1 MSINQ
6 KIREIL
12 GLGENA
18 SPLIQLRP
26 DLFSAVE
33 KIALRDGLT
42 IGQAANDL
50 IRFALYEDQLA
61 EDSLETWYQLTQR
74 EREIAALIWLG
85 LTNPQIAERLSIS
98 TNTVKTHIK
107 NILNKFNV
115 RSKKGLQDLLL
126 GLDLSDWAYLG
137 EHTHNSTTNSDSPD
151 GVNP

>member
-26 DLFSAVE
+26 DLFHAVE

-61 EDSLETWYQLTQR
+61 ENSLETWHQLTQR

-98 TNTVKTHIK
+98 PNTVKTHIK
-107 NILNKFNV
+107 NVLAKFNI
-115 RSKKGLQDLLL
+115 RSKKRLQDLLS
-126 GLDLSDWAYLG
+126 GLDLSDWTHLG
-137 EHTHNSTTNSDSPD
+137 QAVPYAPTNSDSPG